1 MPLRVSIPG
10 GQGCLRSLHWER
22 GLGRLGSP
30 APYPALT
37 QTLRCDG
44 HIPDKR
50 QVIATVSVAWLGGGK
65 PEESRDETQREIV
78 QQGSVKEQVVSL
90 PALGIA

>member
-1 MPLRVSIPG
+1 M
-10 GQGCLRSLHWER
+10 RSLHWER

-50 QVIATVSVAWLGGGK
+50 QVIATVSVARLGGGK